1 MKFPHSQAPLTGDFY
16 VDPHPLAAPPPRI
29 TISVAGNI
37 GVGKTTLVQR
47 ISELLHFEAFP
58 EPVALNPYLEDFYR
72 EPRRWSF
79 PLQVVFFTQKLKL
92 LQCLQQSPH
101 HRVLDRTLQEDAE
114 VFAATQA
121 QAGYMDERDWNAYQE
136 LYRAIEPTVG
146 LPDLILYLQADVD
159 FLMYRIR
166 RRSRAAEKPIEQS
179 YLEMLNQACDSWI
192 ESVSQRTRV
201 LRIRALD
208 YESGPDLRRLDF
220 LVRDIERML
229 ARTIPF
235 HFQK

>member
-1 MKFPHSQAPLTGDFY
+1 M
-16 VDPHPLAAPPPRI
+16 PPPRI

-37 GVGKTTLVQR
+37 GVGKTTLAQR

-72 EPRRWSF
+72 EPHRWSF

-92 LQCLQQSPH
+92 LQRLAESPH

-114 VFAATQA
+114 VFAATQY
-121 QAGYMDERDWNAYQE
+121 QAGYMDDRDWHAYLE
-136 LYRAIEPTVG
+136 LYCAIEPTVV

-159 FLMYRIR
+159 FLLYRIEKR
-166 RRSRAAEKPIEQS
+166 RRVAEKPIEKS
-179 YLEMLNQACDSWI
+179 YLERLNEACEIWI
-192 ESVSQRTRV
+192 NSVSQKTRV

-208 YESGPDLRRLDF
+208 YESGPDWRRLDV
-220 LVRDIERML
+220 LVRDIERLL

-235 HFQK
+235 HFHK